1 MRKFK
6 DYLVE
11 SSKFQHTEKYDQIL
25 SLFLNKVPD
34 YEIYNEY
41 FSDEDGHLALQYFI
55 NSNIKEE
62 FNWMTG
68 LSILESVENMIKDA
82 IENGN
87 IK

>member
-11 SSKFQHTEKYDQIL
+11 SSKFQHTGKYDQIL
-25 SLFLNKVPD
+25 SLFLNKVPN

-41 FSDEDGHLALQYFI
+41 FSDEDGHLILRDFI
-55 NSNIKEE
+55 SSNIKEE
-62 FNWMTG
+62 FNWLTG
-68 LSILESVENMIKDA
+68 ISILESVENMIKDA